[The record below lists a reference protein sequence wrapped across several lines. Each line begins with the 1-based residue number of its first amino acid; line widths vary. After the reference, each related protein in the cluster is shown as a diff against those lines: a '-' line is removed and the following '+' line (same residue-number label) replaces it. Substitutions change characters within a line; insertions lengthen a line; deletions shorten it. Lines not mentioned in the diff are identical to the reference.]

1 MIEIKLYGE
10 SRVLQF
16 ESKIQVQTWLEKEQE
31 SWQELDID
39 LDDRL
44 AASFISEHSNFVE
57 ALARFVKSSDSDESL
72 AAVFSPVTRGLVFT
86 HSSSNFPTLRTMSRR
101 SGNAFGMAYAAFR
114 SDYAAQWR
122 RSTFTAQQLAWLRN
136 VVIISASR
144 FDPDI
149 EQVEEVR
156 QASERLNKKQ
166 AELIGL
172 LEARIEEQ
180 SRQIKK
186 FGDDFDVSE
195 HERDESWGADHAK
208 IRQEWSDQSK
218 TRADEWDALKR
229 VYDTE
234 LGLRA
239 PTTYWHD
246 RAKTQLKAA
255 IVYGIV
261 FAGVMAVFSWVFIAI
276 GVPYLS
282 GIKEKANVFV
292 ALAPLVIPAFA
303 VVWILR
309 ILGRLLSESLALM
322 RDASE
327 RRTLV
332 MTFLALMRDN
342 STGQS
347 VIKDEDRILILHAL
361 FRPSSGAVVD
371 DAPPVHWFDLLS
383 SRVGNKK

>member
-16 ESKIQVQTWLEKEQE
+16 ESKTQVQTWLEKEQE
-31 SWQELDID
+31 AWQELDID
-39 LDDRL
+39 PDDSL

-57 ALARFVKSSDSDESL
+57 ALARFVESSDSDESP

-114 SDYAAQWR
+114 SDYTAQWR
-122 RSTFTAQQLAWLRN
+122 RSTFTAQQLAWLRS
-136 VVIISASR
+136 VVMISASR

-149 EQVEEVR
+149 DQVEEVR

-166 AELIGL
+166 AYLIET

-180 SRQIKK
+180 SQQIEK
-186 FGDDFDVSE
+186 FKNDFDISE
-195 HERDESWGADHAK
+195 HQRDESWGVDQVK
-208 IRQEWSDQSK
+208 IQKEWADQSQ
-218 TRADEWDALKR
+218 TRADEWDGLKR

-239 PTTYWHD
+239 PTTYWQD
-246 RAKTQLKAA
+246 RATTQLRASV
-255 IVYGIV
+255 IYGIA
-261 FAGVMAVFSWVFIAI
+261 FTLVMTVLSWIFIAK

-282 GIKEKANVFV
+282 GIKEKSNVFIG
-292 ALAPLVIPAFA
+292 LAPLVIPAFA
-303 VVWILR
+303 AIWILR

-332 MTFLALMRDN
+332 MTFLALMKDN
-342 STGQS
+342 STGKS

>member
-1 MIEIKLYGE
+1 MTDIKLYDE

-16 ESKIQVQTWLEKEQE
+16 ESRTQIQNWLKEE
-31 SWQELDID
+31 VEAWKGLD
-39 LDDRL
+39 LDPTDKL
-44 AASFISEHSNFVE
+44 GAAFASEHSNFVE
-57 ALARFVKSSDSDESL
+57 ALARFVEASDPDESL
-72 AAVFSPVTRGLVFT
+72 VDVFSPVIRGLVFT
-86 HSSSNFPTLRTMSRR
+86 HSSSNFPTLRMMSRR

-122 RSTFTAQQLAWLRN
+122 RSTFTAQQIAWLRS
-136 VVIISASR
+136 VVLISASR

-149 EQVEEVR
+149 DQVEEVR
-156 QASERLNKKQ
+156 QVSERLNKKQ
-166 AELIGL
+166 ADLIEK
-172 LEARIEEQ
+172 LEAHVEEQ
-180 SRQIKK
+180 TQQLAKAK
-186 FGDDFDVSE
+186 NDFDVNE
-195 HERDESWGADHAK
+195 HERDESWGVGQVK
-208 IRQEWSDQSK
+208 IQKEWADQSK

-239 PTTYWHD
+239 PTTYWRD
-246 RAKTQLKAA
+246 RAKTQLRAA

-261 FAGVMAVFSWVFIAI
+261 FAVVMAVFSWVFTTI

-303 VVWILR
+303 AVWVLR

-332 MTFLALMRDN
+332 MTFLALMKDN
-342 STGQS
+342 STGKS